1 MDPMHYRGFALAA
14 ALVLAACGPGDNT
27 AEELPS
33 GEVVGAREGPQRP
46 PVSQVEGVWQLTAV
60 SGAPLPAPASQDG
73 ACRVEVMEGTLRLE
87 AERFAFQN
95 RTREVCDDGSAG
107 EPVMHAAGGT
117 YALQGDAVV
126 LTTDVGAAFAM
137 ASGRADETAL
147 VLSELSTQAGPE
159 TVDWRFE
166 RRDAQLVPVPGTTG
180 TGN

>member
-1 MDPMHYRGFALAA
+1 MHVRGFALVA
-14 ALVLAACGPGDNT
+14 ALALAGCGPGDNT
-27 AEELPS
+27 AGEQP

-46 PVSQVEGVWQLTAV
+46 PAAQIEGVWQLVQV
-60 SGAPLPAPASQDG
+60 SGAPLPAPTGQGSG
-73 ACRVEVMEGTLRLE
+73 CPVEVLEGTLRLE

-95 RTREVCDDGSAG
+95 RTREVCDDGSAT

-117 YALQGDAVV
+117 YALDGDGVV
-126 LTTDVGAAFAM
+126 LTTDVGAAFAH
-137 ASGRADETAL
+137 ARGRADETAL
-147 VLSELSTQAGPE
+147 VLTELSTDVGAE